1 MYGSVS
7 RWRVK
12 DGKGPEMEA
21 LADELMRDRP
31 SGAISVSIYRSDTDP
46 NEYWVAGMFASRE
59 AYAANSATPEQN
71 ERFGKLRELM
81 AADPEWHDGE
91 IVVHHAAD

>member
-12 DGKGPEMEA
+12 EGKEEELKR

-31 SGAISVSIYRSDTDP
+31 PGSTAVYFYQADSDP
-46 NEYWVAGMFASRE
+46 REFWVCGVFESRE
-59 AYAANSATPEQN
+59 AYTANSATPEQSG
-71 ERFGKLRELM
+71 RFAQLRELM
-81 AADPEWHDGE
+81 ESDPEWHDGE
-91 IVVHHAAD
+91 IVVHY